1 MEQKS
6 KEEIEI
12 TIKSPLLL
20 LLILISLVYFYFEL
34 KVVLPT
40 NISFGDEG
48 FHASMARF
56 IARNLEYPK
65 YIPFEGSVSIRDGF
79 YRPPFWNFLLASFFF
94 AFGINEIVAKNL
106 TLLITFFLGLLTFA
120 LVKRICDEITA
131 FFASLLLI
139 SFQSVL
145 TYTILFYY
153 ADLLLFFVTASFL
166 SFLVFIKEGNKRFF
180 LLSALFAS
188 LALLT
193 NQFALTLYAIYS
205 IYFLY
210 ELFSEKKYLSTIKL
224 YLPFFI
230 LLLFIPSGYLV
241 RNIFIYKTPLCFSI
255 PYIGKLFDNSQCK
268 FDKFEEKYNFVGQAI
283 PIGTE
288 ASAFSIGLMNYLG
301 FAYASLPIGF
311 LSSQMDVGL
320 FLTILPFITG
330 LILFYLKRNKIS
342 ILVFITFF
350 IFAILLAEIGRGR
363 AEDAAR
369 YTLGFASFVAFV
381 ASYFYKELFEFVEKH
396 FKYLGYLILLAVV
409 VFSFSIVNARLDTL
423 YKVKVWDQSFFE
435 ACKWVKEN
443 TLPNETISTIW
454 GHNGAWCSDR
464 NMGPALADILL
475 SNDLNYTLKV
485 LKENQIDYL
494 WIQKSSI
501 DPLNR
506 GYADNYPSRFI
517 QMLIDNHQ
525 YFVKVY
531 ENGQPIEQC
540 LQGCYGQTIFK
551 VNVTA

>member
-6 KEEIEI
+6 EKEIEI

-48 FHASMARF
+48 FHTSMARY

-65 YIPFEGSVSIRDGF
+65 YIPFEGSALIRDGF
-79 YRPPFWNFLLASFFF
+79 YRPPLWNFLLASFFF
-94 AFGINEIVAKNL
+94 VFGINEIVAKTL
-106 TLLITFFLGLLTFA
+106 TLIITFFLGLLTFA
-120 LVKRICDEITA
+120 LVKRISDEITA

-145 TYTILFYY
+145 TYTVLFYY

-166 SFLVFIKEGNKRFF
+166 SFLVFIKEGNKKFF
-180 LLSALFAS
+180 LMSALFAS

-193 NQFALTLYAIYS
+193 NQFALTLYAIFS
-205 IYFLY
+205 LYFLY

-224 YLPFFI
+224 YLPFF
-230 LLLFIPSGYLV
+230 LLLVLIPSGYLV
-241 RNIFIYKTPLCFSI
+241 RNILTYKTPLCFSI

-268 FDKFEEKYNFVGQAI
+268 LDKFEEKYNFVGQAI

-288 ASAFSIGLMNYLG
+288 ASAFSIGLMNYLE
-301 FAYASLPIGF
+301 FAYANTF
-311 LSSQMDVGL
+311 
-320 FLTILPFITG
+320 FTILPFITG
-330 LILFYLKRNKIS
+330 LLLFYFRRDKTS

-381 ASYFYKELFEFVEKH
+381 AAYFYKELFEFVEKH

-409 VFSFSIVNARLDTL
+409 VFSFSVAKARLDTL
-423 YKVKVWDQSFFE
+423 YKVKVWDPSFFE

-443 TLPNETISTIW
+443 TLPNATISTIW

-464 NMGPALADILL
+464 NIGPALADILL

-485 LKENQIDYL
+485 LKENKIDYL

-517 QMLIDNHQ
+517 QMLIDNPQ

-551 VNVTA
+551 VNVTALNFM

>member
-1 MEQKS
+1 
-6 KEEIEI
+6 
-12 TIKSPLLL
+12 
-20 LLILISLVYFYFEL
+20 
-34 KVVLPT
+34 
-40 NISFGDEG
+40 
-48 FHASMARF
+48 
-56 IARNLEYPK
+56 
-65 YIPFEGSVSIRDGF
+65 
-79 YRPPFWNFLLASFFF
+79 
-94 AFGINEIVAKNL
+94 
-106 TLLITFFLGLLTFA
+106 
-120 LVKRICDEITA
+120 
-131 FFASLLLI
+131 
-139 SFQSVL
+139 L
-145 TYTILFYY
+145 TYTVLFYY

-166 SFLVFIKEGNKRFF
+166 SFLVFIKEGNKKFF
-180 LLSALFAS
+180 LMSAIFAS

-205 IYFLY
+205 LYFFY
-210 ELFSEKKYLSTIKL
+210 ELFSEKKYFSKIKL
-224 YLPFFI
+224 YLPF
-230 LLLFIPSGYLV
+230 LLLLVLIPSGYLV
-241 RNIFIYKTPLCFSI
+241 RNILTYKTPLCFSI

-268 FDKFEEKYNFVGQAI
+268 LDKFEEKYNFVGQAI

-288 ASAFSIGLMNYLG
+288 ASAFSIGLMNYFE
-301 FAYASLPIGF
+301 FAYANT
-311 LSSQMDVGL
+311 L
-320 FLTILPFITG
+320 FTILPFITG
-330 LILFYLKRNKIS
+330 LILFYFKRDKTS

-381 ASYFYKELFEFVEKH
+381 AAYFYKELFEFVERH

-409 VFSFSIVNARLDTL
+409 VFSFSVAKARLDTL
-423 YKVKVWDQSFFE
+423 YKVKVWDPSFFE

-443 TLPNETISTIW
+443 TLPNATISTIW

-485 LKENQIDYL
+485 LKENKIDYL

-517 QMLIDNHQ
+517 QMLIDNPQ

>member
-1 MEQKS
+1 MEQKNE
-6 KEEIEI
+6 KEIEI

-20 LLILISLVYFYFEL
+20 LLILISFVYFYLEL

-48 FHASMARF
+48 FHTSMARF

-65 YIPFEGSVSIRDGF
+65 YIPFEGSVLIRDGF
-79 YRPPFWNFLLASFFF
+79 YRPPLWNFLLASFFF
-94 AFGINEIVAKNL
+94 VFGINEIVAKTL
-106 TLLITFFLGLLTFA
+106 TLIITFFLGLLTFA
-120 LVKRICDEITA
+120 LVKRISDEITA
-131 FFASLLLI
+131 FFSSLLLI

-145 TYTILFYY
+145 TYTVLFYY

-166 SFLVFIKEGNKRFF
+166 SFLVFVKEGNKKFF
-180 LLSALFAS
+180 LMSALFAS

-205 IYFLY
+205 LYFLY
-210 ELFSEKKYLSTIKL
+210 ELFSEKKYLSKIKL
-224 YLPFFI
+224 YLPFF
-230 LLLFIPSGYLV
+230 LLLILIPSGYLV
-241 RNIFIYKTPLCFSI
+241 RNILTYKTPLCFSI

-268 FDKFEEKYNFVGQAI
+268 LDKFEEKYNFVGQAI

-288 ASAFSIGLMNYLG
+288 ASAFSIGLMNYFD
-301 FAYASLPIGF
+301 FAYANTF
-311 LSSQMDVGL
+311 
-320 FLTILPFITG
+320 FTILPFITG
-330 LILFYLKRNKIS
+330 LILFYFKRDKTS
-342 ILVFITFF
+342 ILVFITFL
-350 IFAILLAEIGRGR
+350 IFSILLAEIGRGR

-381 ASYFYKELFEFVEKH
+381 ASYFYKELFEFAEKH

-409 VFSFSIVNARLDTL
+409 AFSFSVVNARLDTL
-423 YKVKVWDQSFFE
+423 YKVKVWDSSFFE

-443 TLPNETISTIW
+443 TLPNSTISTIW

-464 NMGPALADILL
+464 NMGPTFADILL

-485 LKENQIDYL
+485 LKENKIDYL

-517 QMLIDNHQ
+517 QMLIDNPQ

>member
-6 KEEIEI
+6 EKEIEI

-20 LLILISLVYFYFEL
+20 LLILISFVYFYLEL

-48 FHASMARF
+48 FHTSMARY

-65 YIPFEGSVSIRDGF
+65 YIPFEGSALIRDGF
-79 YRPPFWNFLLASFFF
+79 YRPPLWNFLLASFFF
-94 AFGINEIVAKNL
+94 IFGINEIVAKTL
-106 TLLITFFLGLLTFA
+106 TLIITFFLGLLTFA
-120 LVKRICDEITA
+120 LVKRISDEITA

-145 TYTILFYY
+145 TYTVLFYY
-153 ADLLLFFVTASFL
+153 ADLLLFFVAASFL

-180 LLSALFAS
+180 LLSVIFAS

-193 NQFALTLYAIYS
+193 NQFALTLYAIFS
-205 IYFLY
+205 LYFLY
-210 ELFSEKKYLSTIKL
+210 ELFSEKKYSSTIKL
-224 YLPFFI
+224 YLPFF
-230 LLLFIPSGYLV
+230 LLLILIPSGYLF
-241 RNIFIYKTPLCFSI
+241 RNILIYKTPLCFSI

-268 FDKFEEKYNFVGQAI
+268 LDKFEEKYNFVGQAI

-288 ASAFSIGLMNYLG
+288 ASAFSIGLMNYLE
-301 FAYASLPIGF
+301 FAYANTF
-311 LSSQMDVGL
+311 
-320 FLTILPFITG
+320 FTILPFITG
-330 LILFYLKRNKIS
+330 LILFYFKRDKTS
-342 ILVFITFF
+342 ILVFITFL
-350 IFAILLAEIGRGR
+350 IFSILLAEIGRGR

-369 YTLGFASFVAFV
+369 YTLGFASFVGFV
-381 ASYFYKELFEFVEKH
+381 AAHFYKELFEFVEKH

-409 VFSFSIVNARLDTL
+409 VFSFSVVNARLDTL
-423 YKVKVWDQSFFE
+423 YKVKVWDPSFFE

-485 LKENQIDYL
+485 LKENQINYL

-517 QMLIDNHQ
+517 QMLIDNPQ

>member
-1 MEQKS
+1 METENKHGS
-6 KEEIEI
+6 KIEKEIEI
-12 TIKSPLLL
+12 TIKSPLLI

-48 FHASMARF
+48 FHTSMARY

-65 YIPFEGSVSIRDGF
+65 YIPFEGSVLIRDGF
-79 YRPPFWNFLLASFFF
+79 YRPPLWNFLLASFFF
-94 AFGINEIVAKNL
+94 IFGINEIIAKTI
-106 TLLITFFLGLLTFA
+106 TLIITFFLGLLTFA
-120 LVKRICDEITA
+120 LVKRISDEITA

-145 TYTILFYY
+145 TYTVLFYY

-180 LLSALFAS
+180 LLSAIFAS

-205 IYFLY
+205 LYFLY
-210 ELFSEKKYLSTIKL
+210 EFLSEKKYLSTIKL

-230 LLLFIPSGYLV
+230 LLILIPSGYLV
-241 RNIFIYKTPLCFSI
+241 RNILTYKTPLCFSI

-268 FDKFEEKYNFVGQAI
+268 LDKFEEKYNFVGQAI

-288 ASAFSIGLMNYLG
+288 ASAFSIGLMNYLE
-301 FAYASLPIGF
+301 FAYANTF
-311 LSSQMDVGL
+311 
-320 FLTILPFITG
+320 FTILPFITG
-330 LILFYLKRNKIS
+330 LILFYFKRDKTS
-342 ILVFITFF
+342 ILIFITFL

-369 YTLGFASFVAFV
+369 YTLGFASLVAFV
-381 ASYFYKELFEFVEKH
+381 AAYFYKELFEFVEKY

-409 VFSFSIVNARLDTL
+409 VFSFSVAKARLDTL
-423 YKVKVWDQSFFE
+423 YKVKVWDPSFFE

-443 TLPNETISTIW
+443 TLPNATISTIW

-485 LKENQIDYL
+485 LKENQIEYL

-517 QMLIDNHQ
+517 QMLIDNPQ

-540 LQGCYGQTIFK
+540 LQGCYGQTIFR
-551 VNVTA
+551 VNVTNL

>member
-6 KEEIEI
+6 EKEIEI
-12 TIKSPLLL
+12 TIKSPLLI
-20 LLILISLVYFYFEL
+20 LLILISFVYFYLEL

-48 FHASMARF
+48 FHTSMARY

-65 YIPFEGSVSIRDGF
+65 YIPFEGSALIRDGF
-79 YRPPFWNFLLASFFF
+79 YRPPLWNFLLASFFF
-94 AFGINEIVAKNL
+94 IFGINEIVAKII
-106 TLLITFFLGLLTFA
+106 TLIITFFLGLLTFA
-120 LVKRICDEITA
+120 LVKRISDEITA

-145 TYTILFYY
+145 TYTVLFYY
-153 ADLLLFFVTASFL
+153 ADLLLFLVTASFL

-180 LLSALFAS
+180 LLSAIFAS

-224 YLPFFI
+224 YLPFF
-230 LLLFIPSGYLV
+230 LLLILIPSGYLF
-241 RNIFIYKTPLCFSI
+241 RNLLIYKTPICFSI
-255 PYIGKLFDNSQCK
+255 PYVGSLFDTSQCK
-268 FDKFEEKYNFVGQAI
+268 FDMFEEKYSFVGQAI

-301 FAYASLPIGF
+301 FAYASLSIGF
-311 LSSQMDVGL
+311 GYFQTDLGL
-320 FLTILPFITG
+320 FFTILPFISG
-330 LILFYLKRNKIS
+330 LVLFYLKGDKTS
-342 ILVFITFF
+342 ILIFITFL

-369 YTLGFASFVAFV
+369 YTLGFASFVTFV

-409 VFSFSIVNARLDTL
+409 VFSFSVANARLDTL
-423 YKVKVWDQSFFE
+423 YKVKVWDPSFFE
-435 ACKWVKEN
+435 ACKWIKEN
-443 TLPNETISTIW
+443 ILPNATISTIW

-485 LKENQIDYL
+485 LKENQIEYL

-517 QMLIDNHQ
+517 QMLIDNPQ

>member
-6 KEEIEI
+6 EKEIEI

-48 FHASMARF
+48 FHTSMARY

-65 YIPFEGSVSIRDGF
+65 YIPFEGSALIRDGF
-79 YRPPFWNFLLASFFF
+79 YRPPLWNFLLASFFF
-94 AFGINEIVAKNL
+94 VFGINEIVAKTL
-106 TLLITFFLGLLTFA
+106 TLIITFFLGLLTFA
-120 LVKRICDEITA
+120 LVKRISDEITA

-145 TYTILFYY
+145 TYTVLFYY

-166 SFLVFIKEGNKRFF
+166 SFLVFIKEGNKKFF
-180 LLSALFAS
+180 LMSAIFAS

-193 NQFALTLYAIYS
+193 NQFALTLYAIFS
-205 IYFLY
+205 LYFFY
-210 ELFSEKKYLSTIKL
+210 ELFSEKKYFSKIKL
-224 YLPFFI
+224 YLPF
-230 LLLFIPSGYLV
+230 LLLLVLIPSGYLV
-241 RNIFIYKTPLCFSI
+241 RNILTYKTPLCFSI

-268 FDKFEEKYNFVGQAI
+268 LDKFEEKYNFVGQAI

-288 ASAFSIGLMNYLG
+288 ASAFSIGLMNYFE
-301 FAYASLPIGF
+301 FAYANT
-311 LSSQMDVGL
+311 L
-320 FLTILPFITG
+320 FTILPFITG
-330 LILFYLKRNKIS
+330 LILFYFKRDKTS

-381 ASYFYKELFEFVEKH
+381 AAYFYKELFEFVERH

-409 VFSFSIVNARLDTL
+409 VFSFSVAKARLDTL
-423 YKVKVWDQSFFE
+423 YKVKVWDPSFFE

-443 TLPNETISTIW
+443 TLPNATISTIW

-485 LKENQIDYL
+485 LKENKIDYL

-517 QMLIDNHQ
+517 QMLIDNPQ

>member
-6 KEEIEI
+6 EKEIEI
-12 TIKSPLLL
+12 TIKSPLLI
-20 LLILISLVYFYFEL
+20 LLILISLVYFYLEL

-48 FHASMARF
+48 FHTSMARF
-56 IARNLEYPK
+56 IAKNLEYPK
-65 YIPFEGSVSIRDGF
+65 YVPFEGSVSIRDGF
-79 YRPPFWNFLLASFFF
+79 YRPPLWNFLLASFFF
-94 AFGINEIVAKNL
+94 VFGINEIVAKTL
-106 TLLITFFLGLLTFA
+106 TLLITLFLGLLTFA
-120 LVKRICDEITA
+120 LVKRISDEITA

-145 TYTILFYY
+145 TYTVLFYY

-205 IYFLY
+205 LYFLY
-210 ELFSEKKYLSTIKL
+210 EFFSEKKYLSTIKL

-230 LLLFIPSGYLV
+230 LLILIPSGYLV
-241 RNIFIYKTPLCFSI
+241 RNILTYKTPLCFSI
-255 PYIGKLFDNSQCK
+255 PYIGKIFDNSQCK
-268 FDKFEEKYNFVGQAI
+268 LDKFEEKYNFVGQAI

-288 ASAFSIGLMNYLG
+288 ASAFSIGLMNYFE
-301 FAYASLPIGF
+301 FAYASTF
-311 LSSQMDVGL
+311 
-320 FLTILPFITG
+320 FTILPFITG
-330 LILFYLKRNKIS
+330 LILFYLKRDKTS
-342 ILVFITFF
+342 ILVFITFL
-350 IFAILLAEIGRGR
+350 IFAILLAEVGRGR

-381 ASYFYKELFEFVEKH
+381 TAYFYKELFEFVEKH

-409 VFSFSIVNARLDTL
+409 AFSFSVVNARLDTL
-423 YKVKVWDQSFFE
+423 YKVKVWDPSFFE
-435 ACKWVKEN
+435 ACKWIKEN
-443 TLPNETISTIW
+443 TLSNSTISTIW

-475 SNDLNYTLKV
+475 SNDLNYTLKI
-485 LKENQIDYL
+485 LKENKIDYL

-517 QMLIDNHQ
+517 QMLINNPQ

>member
-1 MEQKS
+1 
-6 KEEIEI
+6 
-12 TIKSPLLL
+12 
-20 LLILISLVYFYFEL
+20 L

-48 FHASMARF
+48 FHASMARY

-65 YIPFEGSVSIRDGF
+65 YIPFEGSALIKDGF
-79 YRPPFWNFLLASFFF
+79 YRPPLWNFLLASFFF
-94 AFGINEIVAKNL
+94 IFGINEIVAKTL
-106 TLLITFFLGLLTFA
+106 TLIITFFLGLLMFA
-120 LVKRICDEITA
+120 LVKRITDEVTA

-145 TYTILFYY
+145 TYTVLFYY
-153 ADLLLFFVTASFL
+153 VDLLLFLVTASFL

-180 LLSALFAS
+180 LLSAIFAS

-210 ELFSEKKYLSTIKL
+210 EFFSEKKYLSTIKL

-230 LLLFIPSGYLV
+230 LLILIPSGYV
-241 RNIFIYKTPLCFSI
+241 FRNLLIYKTPICFSI
-255 PYIGKLFDNSQCK
+255 PYIGSLFDTSQCK
-268 FDKFEEKYNFVGQAI
+268 FDMFEEKYSFVGQAI

-288 ASAFSIGLMNYLG
+288 ASAFSIGLMNYFE
-301 FAYASLPIGF
+301 FAYANTF
-311 LSSQMDVGL
+311 
-320 FLTILPFITG
+320 FTILPFITG
-330 LILFYLKRNKIS
+330 LILFYFKRDKTS
-342 ILVFITFF
+342 ILIFATFL
-350 IFAILLAEIGRGR
+350 IFAILLAEVGRGR

-381 ASYFYKELFEFVEKH
+381 ASYFYKEVFEFVEKH
-396 FKYLGYLILLAVV
+396 FKYLGYLILIAVV
-409 VFSFSIVNARLDTL
+409 IFSFSVVNARLDTL
-423 YKVKVWDQSFFE
+423 YKVKVWDSSFFE

-475 SNDLNYTLKV
+475 SNDLNYMLKV

-517 QMLIDNHQ
+517 QMLINNPQ

-531 ENGQPIEQC
+531 ESGQPIEQC

-551 VNVTA
+551 VNITS